1 VQVCDAS
8 IRGVTDDDLASS
20 MHPVKFWDL
29 TACVKRNCPRVS
41 RTGWLELPP
50 RPDAPPGF
58 AIQMAL
64 LLPRL
69 PGSVQ
74 IIGAWPIPVD
84 VFRVILYREVA
95 VEPLVFGFHVIL
107 PEGIPVAV
115 FS

>member
-1 VQVCDAS
+1 L
-8 IRGVTDDDLASS
+8 IEHIASS
-20 MHPVKFWDL
+20 EPVVAEECL
-29 TACVKRNCPRVS
+29 NGGTERLLGAAQ
-41 RTGWLELPP
+41 E
-50 RPDAPPGF
+50 PPGF
-58 AIQMAL
+58 AIQRAL

-84 VFRVILYREVA
+84 VLRVILYREVA